1 MVGAEVGGAVG
12 GAAPPAAAPA
22 LAGEARFI
30 QLLTADFRH
39 LSLETRKKHP
49 QIREVFMI
57 FVIQLSSD
65 FQNTFIMNVLS
76 CMKLIVIVLV
86 MRRSYREIDFGS

>member
-1 MVGAEVGGAVG
+1 MVGAEIGGVVG

-49 QIREVFMI
+49 QISEVRMI
-57 FVIQLSSD
+57 
-65 FQNTFIMNVLS
+65 
-76 CMKLIVIVLV
+76 LITKIIFDIIIAL
-86 MRRSYREIDFGS
+86 YLIEL